1 MARSKYISTHGIILD
16 KRLHRDEKAIYIVVL
31 TSDLGK
37 IDVLVRGARKDTHKW
52 GASFEPLEGG
62 EMILYPIGDRY
73 VLTAAQVDTLPPKLL
88 RKYPMLRMGIA
99 TLVDSSVMKDS
110 ESYAEWDTLVSF
122 LHSKMTGKTAIAKF
136 LLEYI
141 GVMGYRVFMSGAT
154 CGICGKEYDEK
165 EMWYYT
171 PYEGYLVCEQCNV
184 IHGVKLGTYTI
195 SNQVLKEIVRL
206 KKLPWHYSED
216 FISEDAYRLILD
228 RTFATIPVSE
238 SVKHAFY
245 SFGGKSSG

>member
-16 KRLHRDEKAIYIVVL
+16 KRLHRDERAISSVVL

-37 IDVLVRGARKDTHKW
+37 IDVLIRGARKDTHKW

-62 EMILYPIGDRY
+62 EMILYPVGDRY
-73 VLTAAQVDTLPPKLL
+73 VLTAFQVDTLPPVFV
-88 RKYPMLRMGIA
+88 RKNPMLRMAIA
-99 TLVDSSVMKDS
+99 TLVDSSVMKDN

-154 CGICGKEYDEK
+154 CGICGKKYDGGV
-165 EMWYYT
+165 WYYT
-171 PYEGYLVCEQCNV
+171 PYEGYLVCEECNV
-184 IHGVKLGTYTI
+184 LHGVKLGTYTI
-195 SNQVLKEIVRL
+195 AEDVLREIVKL
-206 KKLPWHYSED
+206 KRVSWHYGDD

-228 RTFATIPVSE
+228 RTFATIPVFE
-238 SVKHAFY
+238 AVRHVFY
-245 SFGGKSSG
+245 SFGRKGG